1 MDYLSQV
8 ELLRSYNEM
17 LRQRMERIKF
27 RMGIISDRLEKVK
40 AIRSGNK
47 NQ

>member
-8 ELLRSYNEM
+8 KLLRSYNEM
-17 LRQRMERIKF
+17 LRQRMENIKG
-27 RMGIISDRLEKVK
+27 RMSIISDRIEKAK
-40 AIRSGNK
+40 ALRGNK